1 MSFSELFA
9 NLKPG
14 FYISGKR
21 QILNKVLNL
30 TVTIFFYQMGKTN
43 FFTER
48 RDQNIDGKT
57 QLLRHPSS
65 RAYQGHSS
73 IDCNDYQCFDSLQ
86 TVEKAKRARKNKTEQ
101 KTDIR

>member
-1 MSFSELFA
+1 LFGSDPQA
-9 NLKPG
+9 LE
-14 FYISGKR
+14 
-21 QILNKVLNL
+21 ILQTL
-30 TVTIFFYQMGKTN
+30 TIFFYQMGKTN

-73 IDCNDYQCFDSLQ
+73 IDCNDYQCVDSLQ